1 MLPSYNN
8 QVFQVR
14 YNFVFWFRFGFLHV
28 SDQILRLC
36 VIIEL
41 CIFYVHNRDN
51 YLIISLHKSNE
62 TLIIQQLNQLEDWL
76 RENRS
81 KIYLFPLTILGYLLL
96 FLVMMVSNMLAV
108 IRWPIAA
115 IKRRF
120 NGGVNHI
127 QYKDIIS
134 ENAVNEINP
143 KELEQILQNHDLVL
157 VDFWAEW
164 CGPCIMMNKPLKKLA
179 ESEDVHC
186 IIVKINT
193 MKHKEA
199 AERYNVK
206 GLPTLLLL
214 NNNNELKRYA
224 GALSY
229 KELKEFVNS

>member
-1 MLPSYNN
+1 MIC
-8 QVFQVR
+8 
-14 YNFVFWFRFGFLHV
+14 
-28 SDQILRLC
+28 QI
-36 VIIEL
+36 
-41 CIFYVHNRDN
+41 
-51 YLIISLHKSNE
+51 
-62 TLIIQQLNQLEDWL
+62 NQLEDWL
-76 RENRS
+76 GENRS
-81 KIYLFPLTILGYLLL
+81 KIYLFPLTMLGYLLL

-120 NGGVNHI
+120 TGGGNQI
-127 QYKDIIS
+127 QDIIS

-179 ESEDVHC
+179 ESEDVNC

-193 MKHKEA
+193 MKHKEVA
-199 AERYNVK
+199 NKYNVK
-206 GLPTLLLL
+206 GLPTLLLF

-229 KELKEFVNS
+229 QELKDFVNS